1 MPSKSWSSYYL
12 VISQKGLYIHKK
24 NFGSQPNSEKEVKN
38 MLKIKVG
45 VFPGKVDEFVVENG
59 TTVREAL
66 ELAGISVGAEQ
77 EVKIDGV
84 AADYNAEIPSEAS
97 MVLVTKRIKGAC

>member
-1 MPSKSWSSYYL
+1 
-12 VISQKGLYIHKK
+12 
-24 NFGSQPNSEKEVKN
+24 

-45 VFPGKVDEFVVENG
+45 VFPGKVEEFVVENG

-66 ELAGISVGAEQ
+66 ELAGISVSAEQ
-77 EVKIDGV
+77 EVKVDGV
-84 AADYNAEIPSEAS
+84 ATDYNSEIPSEAS

>member
-1 MPSKSWSSYYL
+1 
-12 VISQKGLYIHKK
+12 
-24 NFGSQPNSEKEVKN
+24 

-66 ELAGISVGAEQ
+66 ELAGISVSDEQ
-77 EVKIDGV
+77 EVKVDGV
-84 AADYNAEIPSEAS
+84 ATDYNAEIPSTTS

>member
-1 MPSKSWSSYYL
+1 
-12 VISQKGLYIHKK
+12 
-24 NFGSQPNSEKEVKN
+24 

-66 ELAGISVGAEQ
+66 ELAGITVSDEQ
-77 EVKIDGV
+77 EVKVDGV
-84 AADYNAEIPSEAS
+84 TTDYNSEIPSTAS

>member
-1 MPSKSWSSYYL
+1 
-12 VISQKGLYIHKK
+12 
-24 NFGSQPNSEKEVKN
+24 

-66 ELAGISVGAEQ
+66 ELAGISVSAEQ
-77 EVKIDGV
+77 EVKVDGV
-84 AADYNAEIPSEAS
+84 ATDYNAEIPSTAS

>member
-1 MPSKSWSSYYL
+1 
-12 VISQKGLYIHKK
+12 
-24 NFGSQPNSEKEVKN
+24 

-45 VFPGKVDEFVVENG
+45 VFPGKVEEFVVENG

-66 ELAGISVGAEQ
+66 ELAGISVSAEQ
-77 EVKIDGV
+77 EVKVDGV
-84 AADYNAEIPSEAS
+84 PVDYNTEIPSEAS

>member
-1 MPSKSWSSYYL
+1 
-12 VISQKGLYIHKK
+12 
-24 NFGSQPNSEKEVKN
+24 

-45 VFPGKVDEFVVENG
+45 VFPGKVDEFVVEDG

-66 ELAGISVGAEQ
+66 DLAGISVSADQ
-77 EVKIDGV
+77 EVKVDGV
-84 AADYNAEIPSEAS
+84 AADYNSEIPSEAS

>member
-1 MPSKSWSSYYL
+1 
-12 VISQKGLYIHKK
+12 
-24 NFGSQPNSEKEVKN
+24 

-45 VFPGKVDEFVVENG
+45 VFPGKVDEFVVEDG

-66 ELAGISVGAEQ
+66 DLAGISVSAEQ

-84 AADYNAEIPSEAS
+84 ATDYNTEIPSGAS